1 MSLCS
6 ALCVAGEKGGGKR
19 YRSYFYIVHVMSS
32 ITGCLW
38 LGPCLASA
46 GKRELPLLPGSVW
59 KLRLMPLRYVHFSKD
74 RGTQS
79 AHTVPLDSL
88 ELSL

>member
-19 YRSYFYIVHVMSS
+19 YKSYFYIVHVMFS
-32 ITGCLW
+32 ITGYLW

-46 GKRELPLLPGSVW
+46 WKRELPLLPGSVW
-59 KLRLMPLRYVHFSKD
+59 KLRLIPLGYIHSFKG

-79 AHTVPLDSL
+79 TGTVTLDSL
-88 ELSL
+88 KLS

>member
-19 YRSYFYIVHVMSS
+19 YRSYFYIVHVMFS

-46 GKRELPLLPGSVW
+46 RKRELPLLLGSVW
-59 KLRLMPLRYVHFSKD
+59 KLRL
-74 RGTQS
+74 
-79 AHTVPLDSL
+79 VPLGYIHFCKGGGAPSDHAVTPDSL
-88 ELSL
+88 KLS